1 MKLCGRKIV
10 LFNCPQTAL
19 QPATTGRKLMPDR
32 TLSPV
37 DPTPALDMLR
47 LWRDASALAQQLD
60 EALLVIGPQTA
71 DFLIVGRARRWQHK
85 TARLLAGRLQLASGR
100 AVG

>member
-1 MKLCGRKIV
+1 MHRT
-10 LFNCPQTAL
+10 PP
-19 QPATTGRKLMPDR
+19 PA
-32 TLSPV
+32 
-37 DPTPALDMLR
+37 DPTPTAPDLLR

-60 EALLVIGPQTA
+60 EALLVIGPETA

-100 AVG
+100 AGALAESRRVTARG